1 MTRYSKKT
9 HNLPKNSF
17 MVNERQRVDK
27 PIDSK
32 KLTEDLIKL
41 VEFVETPEMK
51 ELQKSNENLYCYKV
65 DEQFTDFSDN
75 YYHIFRLIVDDT
87 KNRSDNLFKIIDMIK
102 RINKIEDGISTKEK
116 EFEEV
121 KEQLAEEHLYPSF
134 GGKENFIKALDKD
147 LKK

>member
-9 HNLPKNSF
+9 NNLPKNAF
-17 MVNERQRVDK
+17 MINERQRIDK

-32 KLTEDLIKL
+32 KLLEDLIKL
-41 VEFVETPEMK
+41 VEYVETPEMK
-51 ELQKSNENLYCYKV
+51 ELQKSNENLYFYQV
-65 DEQFTDFSDN
+65 DEKFSDFSDN
-75 YYHIFRLIVDDT
+75 YYNIFRLIVDDT
-87 KNRSDNLFKIIDMIK
+87 KNRSNNLFKIIDMIK
-102 RINKIEDGISTKEK
+102 RLNKIEEGNSTKEK